1 MIDILREVYPSAE
14 QFDIVIEG
22 ARNPMNS
29 WHKKDSKLVFDEGI
43 MNDVFI
49 IGYND
54 FELCR
59 KLCLKTSEHF
69 KFLRMLPVIVT
80 INAPLYFWKE
90 FDTYKVGTTSNS
102 CSTMHTVC
110 NKPFELSDFS
120 TEHLNDESLDVLKSI
135 IDRLNVLRDEY
146 LHMSYEPDKKD
157 IWWQIIQTLP
167 SSYNQRRTVSLNYAV
182 LNNIYEQRKHHKL
195 DEWIIFCD
203 WVKNVP
209 YFNTFF
215 PLSGGDEFE
224 WRK

>member
-1 MIDILREVYPSAE
+1 MIDILRAVYPSPK

-22 ARNPMNS
+22 ARNPRNS
-29 WHKKDSKLVFDEGI
+29 WDKKDSQLVFDEGI
-43 MNDVFI
+43 MDEAFVLGDND
-49 IGYND
+49 YK
-54 FELCR
+54 LCR
-59 KLCLKTSEHF
+59 NLCSKTSEHS

-80 INAPLYFWKE
+80 LNAPLYFWKE

-110 NKPFELSDFS
+110 DKEFELSDFS
-120 TEHLNDESLDVLKSI
+120 TEHLNEESIDVLKSNV
-135 IDRLNVLRDEY
+135 DRLNVLRDEY
-146 LHMSYEPDKKD
+146 LHMSYAPDQKD

-209 YFNTFF
+209 YFKTFF